1 MTIVIVPKW
10 ALAYICAYVMLRG
23 GLRVVMLGRVIVLL
37 SVVNDGTVHTC
48 LVVLYVVMVMVLTGN
63 LDVCRRVSLF

>member
-1 MTIVIVPKW
+1 
-10 ALAYICAYVMLRG
+10 
-23 GLRVVMLGRVIVLL
+23 VIVLL